1 MDGAAQQDATLAA
14 VETPLPQYFT
24 TDEFSSDDDDFVH
37 APEPV
42 FRVYCTHDD
51 EAGGSTLPGQGEPES
66 PIPPQLIMLR

>member
-14 VETPLPQYFT
+14 AETPLPQYFT
-24 TDEFSSDDDDFVH
+24 TDEFSSDDDFVH

-42 FRVYCTHDD
+42 FCVYCTHDD